1 MMRTYLLISCVDD
14 DDDDDDAEALDIFL
28 NAAQQQF
35 SQLLNTMTLG
45 QLVQPA
51 VLFEM

>member
-14 DDDDDDAEALDIFL
+14 DAEALDIFL
-28 NAAQQQF
+28 NAAHQQL
-35 SQLLNTMTLG
+35 SQVLNTMTWG